1 MLASKLRSVLAHLG
15 LVVCSVAYVC
25 IGAFIFLR
33 IERPNELL
41 QRRTHHANYEALKM
55 EFITRSSL
63 ENLTRLDLARLVDE
77 YICNMFEFFDDPQ
90 AAIIF
95 ESEFMDYGMAVDQ
108 WTPASSFLFAATTV
122 IPVGYGFV
130 TPTTKIG
137 RLLIIIYGLIGA
149 PLVLV
154 TVTDVGKFISFY
166 STKFLP
172 SSMSGICFLTFLL
185 IYLFVGAMFF
195 SLFSPLTYLHAV
207 YFSITSVF
215 TIGFGDTPPPVPVP
229 YLILFIILGVIL
241 VTITVE
247 LVAAEAINQIHY
259 MGRHVGKAKEI
270 ASRMLQLAQSLNMN
284 RGVSLGLTQIESLK
298 RLNFDKRASMTG
310 KYWRKGRPSTAF
322 EPVIS
327 DDLEFMDVAASDFDT
342 HSTH

>member
-1 MLASKLRSVLAHLG
+1 
-15 LVVCSVAYVC
+15 
-25 IGAFIFLR
+25 
-33 IERPNELL
+33 
-41 QRRTHHANYEALKM
+41 
-55 EFITRSSL
+55 
-63 ENLTRLDLARLVDE
+63 
-77 YICNMFEFFDDPQ
+77 
-90 AAIIF
+90 
-95 ESEFMDYGMAVDQ
+95 
-108 WTPASSFLFAATTV
+108 
-122 IPVGYGFV
+122 
-130 TPTTKIG
+130 
-137 RLLIIIYGLIGA
+137 
-149 PLVLV
+149 
-154 TVTDVGKFISFY
+154 
-166 STKFLP
+166 
-172 SSMSGICFLTFLL
+172 MSGICFLTFLL

-215 TIGFGDTPPPVPVP
+215 TIGFGDTPLFSHFGPLSSNKLWRSKFTFTINDAFENILSLKILLKHSMSGRSHFQPPVPVP

>member
-122 IPVGYGFV
+122 IPVG
-130 TPTTKIG
+130 
-137 RLLIIIYGLIGA
+137 
-149 PLVLV
+149 
-154 TVTDVGKFISFY
+154 
-166 STKFLP
+166 
-172 SSMSGICFLTFLL
+172 
-185 IYLFVGAMFF
+185 
-195 SLFSPLTYLHAV
+195 
-207 YFSITSVF
+207 
-215 TIGFGDTPPPVPVP
+215 
-229 YLILFIILGVIL
+229 
-241 VTITVE
+241 
-247 LVAAEAINQIHY
+247 
-259 MGRHVGKAKEI
+259 
-270 ASRMLQLAQSLNMN
+270 
-284 RGVSLGLTQIESLK
+284 
-298 RLNFDKRASMTG
+298 
-310 KYWRKGRPSTAF
+310 
-322 EPVIS
+322 
-327 DDLEFMDVAASDFDT
+327 
-342 HSTH
+342 